1 MVVQS
6 TFTGKWELKR
16 RGRLVSRNNIIVRGN
31 PMRKFLSVLI
41 AVAALGVAAV
51 ATSGTAE
58 ARWGYG
64 WHGGWGWRGGWGW
77 GPGPWIAGAAVGA
90 AIAAPYYYG
99 GYGPYYPY
107 GPGYGYGCR
116 RAWNGYYWVRACY

>member
-1 MVVQS
+1 
-6 TFTGKWELKR
+6 
-16 RGRLVSRNNIIVRGN
+16 
-31 PMRKFLSVLI
+31 MRKFLSVLI

-99 GYGPYYPY
+99 GYGGYGPYYPY
-107 GPGYGYGCR
+107 GYGYGYGCR

>member
-1 MVVQS
+1 
-6 TFTGKWELKR
+6 
-16 RGRLVSRNNIIVRGN
+16 
-31 PMRKFLSVLI
+31 MRKFLSVLI
-41 AVAALGVAAV
+41 AVVALGATAV

-77 GPGPWIAGAAVGA
+77 GPGPFVAGALVGGAVAAGA
-90 AIAAPYYYG
+90 YAPYYY

-107 GPGYGYGCR
+107 GPYPYAYGGCR
-116 RAWNGYYWVRACY
+116 RVWNGYYWVRTCY